1 MPTLAEIIK
10 EKSDRLDSVPTAFN
24 KRVIDSQKEIFAE
37 LLELLDKLDK
47 NNGEIIISAKNLDII
62 DDILE
67 KLQGVVN
74 QSEYVGAVR
83 DFAKE
88 FDQQGK
94 ITQEYFEKAFDRTE
108 FTKLQEAVLK
118 AKKRE
123 AVELLV
129 GGNLDGALYSPIRKI
144 LTNSVSSGSSLKD
157 TIAGLRNVIE
167 GGDSRLGT
175 LDRYTKQI
183 AYDAMATADRAYTNA
198 IADEIGAEWY
208 RYVGGEIKDTREFCH
223 TRNGNYYHRKE
234 VESWGLLKEWDGKAK
249 GTNPNTIFILAGG
262 YNCQHSI
269 LPVLKSSVPKDVI
282 ERNIANGNYSE

>member
-1 MPTLAEIIK
+1 VPTLAEIIK
-10 EKSDRLDSVPTAFN
+10 EKHDRLDAVPTAFN

-47 NNGEIIISAKNLDII
+47 SNGEIIISAKNLEII

-74 QSEYVGAVR
+74 QSEYVSAVR

-157 TIAGLRNVIE
+157 TIAGLRLVIE

-208 RYVGGEIKDTREFCH
+208 KYVGGIIRDTREFCES
-223 TRNGNYYHRKE
+223 RNGNYYHRKE
-234 VESWGLLKEWDGKAK
+234 VEEWGLLKEWDGKAK
-249 GTNPNTIFILAGG
+249 GTNDKTIFILAGG

-269 LPVLKSSVPKDVI
+269 LPVLMSSVPPDVI
-282 ERNIANGNYSE
+282 ERNKANGNLKE